1 MFNLTKGNKII
12 MFLSIKVEKTYT
24 FDNSVIE
31 SVYGEIDSLRNVSV
45 LIGKA
50 YLEGNLAKSFAF
62 KMHLPSNRDIL
73 SNLFNRSTCLT
84 KGM

>member
-1 MFNLTKGNKII
+1 MLVG
-12 MFLSIKVEKTYT
+12 
-24 FDNSVIE
+24 
-31 SVYGEIDSLRNVSV
+31 V

-50 YLEGNLAKSFAF
+50 YLEGNLAKSFVF
-62 KMHLPSNRDIL
+62 EMHLPFNNDVL